1 MRWIVIAIVVAV
13 ALPACTRVNTEDSA
27 GLSVARAKAL
37 VAQSEDK
44 LILND
49 LKTLSV
55 GAAGGAREA
64 SRHADP
70 QRPDDALSGIR

>member
-13 ALPACTRVNTEDSA
+13 ALPACGRVNTDDSA
-27 GLSVARAKAL
+27 ELSVARAKAL

-55 GAAGGAREA
+55 GRNV
-64 SRHADP
+64 SMTLRHLRDEISVAW
-70 QRPDDALSGIR
+70 